1 MTLDEKIY
9 DLSAIWRHAAFVF
22 PHFHRC
28 DIDWDSAYRAF
39 IPRALATQSDRE
51 HCLLMSE
58 FINLLGDGHTD
69 VSFNREITDEIGYLP
84 FALEYMQNTY
94 WTEGKR
100 ILGFDGRPMAEITE
114 EASRYVYHVGN
125 YLPRLRYILPL
136 VLGSGEHTLETE
148 AGSRS
153 FDFQKE
159 RPVLPQHPETEF
171 TMHGDIL
178 QIRFDD
184 LLRPRSEEI
193 REKLLETKPRA
204 VILDIRENI
213 GGMTKFGA
221 DIAQLFIPGQFG
233 GCKKWTRTMT
243 GVGYASSIQVIN
255 MSQEQLAA
263 ISGKADREEIEKSRR
278 IAKLQ
283 EFEKYED
290 QWGNA
295 GEKAVFDGPVAL
307 LISRK
312 TVSAAEDFTAFFRTH
327 NRATII
333 GQPTCGTSGTPLLKG
348 LHCGTLRVCSVG
360 YQLKD
365 GTEFIGKGIQPD
377 IFSDDSLEEALQYL
391 K

>member
-1 MTLDEKIY
+1 M
-9 DLSAIWRHAAFVF
+9 
-22 PHFHRC
+22 
-28 DIDWDSAYRAF
+28 
-39 IPRALATQSDRE
+39 
-51 HCLLMSE
+51 
-58 FINLLGDGHTD
+58 
-69 VSFNREITDEIGYLP
+69 
-84 FALEYMQNTY
+84 
-94 WTEGKR
+94 
-100 ILGFDGRPMAEITE
+100 IL
-114 EASRYVYHVGN
+114 
-125 YLPRLRYILPL
+125 
-136 VLGSGEHTLETE
+136 
-148 AGSRS
+148 
-153 FDFQKE
+153 
-159 RPVLPQHPETEF
+159 
-171 TMHGDIL
+171 
-178 QIRFDD
+178 
-184 LLRPRSEEI
+184 
-193 REKLLETKPRA
+193 
-204 VILDIRENI
+204 ENI

-221 DIAQLFIPGQFG
+221 DIAQLFIPGLFG

-243 GVGYASSIQVIN
+243 GVGYASSTQVIN

-295 GEKAVFDGPVAL
+295 GENAVFDGPVVL

-327 NRATII
+327 NRAAVI

-377 IFSDDSLEEALQYL
+377 IFSDDSLEAALQYL